1 VTEIETNDDFRLR
14 NQTSPDNTNM
24 LKNLLCKIYNEG
36 KSKLRFI
43 RYDIQSLSKQ
53 GTMKKIILQEKMCL
67 QNFAIVSKININ
79 KNDKVK
85 VKELFEYLFC
95 FSEF

>member
-1 VTEIETNDDFRLR
+1 
-14 NQTSPDNTNM
+14 M
-24 LKNLLCKIYNEG
+24 LKNLLCKISNEG

-53 GTMKKIILQEKMCL
+53 GTMKRIILQEKMCL

-79 KNDKVK
+79 NNDKEK
-85 VKELFEYLFC
+85 GKELFEYSFY